1 MLRPSRLKWFSARM
15 LAALPMFVSVSTA
28 VLAVWYWQKPLMCM
42 PLVLGVIAGAL
53 VDLDNRLTGR
63 IKNVL
68 LTIAA
73 FSVSSLAVQLTFGRP
88 LLFLAAMT
96 ALTFIFTLSGAVSLR
111 YRTIS
116 FGTLVVALYTILTL
130 NHSMA
135 WYANTLLILC
145 GTLLYSGNTLLLHLI
160 LPHRPVQD
168 SMAAA
173 YGELAAYLDIKA
185 QFFDPDDTEQLEQ
198 RQIELAMQNGKVI
211 ATFNQVRNALFYRMR
226 GQHRH
231 PRTTRML
238 HDYLA
243 AQDIHERAASS
254 YIGEYRRFVANLSH
268 SDLIFRIQRLIE
280 WQAQACRDTAQ
291 SLRQGL
297 EPPDNAKLGKLM
309 DGIRR
314 SLQHHQADP
323 AAANPDLPRL
333 LDNLG
338 GINYQLTH
346 LARIQSPA
354 PDGGNSEQTRILREE
369 AGGWRHIAGI
379 LRSHCHFD
387 SAVFRHAVRLSIVVS
402 VCIALVES
410 LKLPMGYWILLTA
423 VFVCQPN
430 YSATKSRLAQ
440 RMAGTLAGVAAGS
453 LLPYFT
459 PSLPTQL
466 AVVALSSTLFFFFR
480 TNKYSYST
488 FFITIQAITNL
499 YIAGLHGADA
509 LPWRLLD
516 TLIGCG
522 IAWWA
527 VSMLWP
533 DWHYLSLPRT
543 AGQALASHAG
553 YLKTIACQL
562 QKGSHSDDT
571 AYRSARRRAH
581 ESAAQLSSTLSDM
594 SGQPQKYAAHLPGG
608 FTLLKTVYALS
619 AYISALGAY
628 RHRLSTE
635 QADPAFLQ
643 AFRTAAE
650 HTADLLTRLP
660 ELPSQDFQVA
670 YAALQ
675 QQLER
680 LRPNECSPLPTRT
693 PCGNNSGSS
702 PNSCP
707 PPTKPC
713 TPKPPRRCRTKQTTP
728 RRQPLTRPAQYS
740 G

>member
-1 MLRPSRLKWFSARM
+1 MLRLSRLKWLSARM
-15 LAALPMFVSVSTA
+15 LATLPMFVSVSLA
-28 VLAVWYWQKPLMCM
+28 VLAVWHWQRPLMCM
-42 PLVLGVIAGAL
+42 PLVLGILAGAL

-68 LTIAA
+68 STIAA
-73 FSVSSLAVQLTFGRP
+73 FSVSSLAVQFTFGRP
-88 LLFLAAMT
+88 LLFLLTMT
-96 ALTFIFTLSGAVSLR
+96 LLTFVFTISGAIGLR

-130 NHSMA
+130 NHSMD

-173 YGELAAYLDIKA
+173 YSELAAYLDIKA
-185 QFFDPDDTEQLEQ
+185 QFFDPDDTENLEQ
-198 RQIELAMQNGKVI
+198 RQIDLALQNGKVV
-211 ATFNQVRNALFYRMR
+211 AAFNQVRNALFYRMR

-243 AQDIHERAASS
+243 AQDIHERAGSS
-254 YIGEYRRFVANLSH
+254 YIGEYRSFVAELSH

-280 WQAQACRDTAQ
+280 WQAQACRDVAQ
-291 SLRQGL
+291 SLRRGG
-297 EPPDNAKLGKLM
+297 EPPCNAKLGTLM

-323 AAANPDLPRL
+323 ALANPSLPRL
-333 LDNLG
+333 LDNLS

-346 LARIQSPA
+346 LARIQNPEA
-354 PDGGNSEQTRILREE
+354 GQTDSEQTRIMREDR
-369 AGGWRHIAGI
+369 GDWRHIASL
-379 LRSHCHFD
+379 LRCHLNFD
-387 SAVFRHAVRLSIVVS
+387 SPVFRHAVRLAIVVF

-410 LKLPMGYWILLTA
+410 LRLPMGYWILLTA

-430 YSATKSRLAQ
+430 YSATKSRLVQ
-440 RMAGTLAGVAAGS
+440 RMAGTLAGVAVGS

-466 AVVALSSTLFFFFR
+466 AVVAASSTLFFFFR

-533 DWHYLSLPRT
+533 DWRYLSLQRT

-553 YLKTIACQL
+553 YLKNIARQL
-562 QKGSHSDDT
+562 QSGGHCDDA
-571 AYRSARRRAH
+571 AYRTERRRAH

-594 SGQPQKYAAHLPGG
+594 SGEPQKYAAHLPGG
-608 FTLLKTVYALS
+608 FALLKTVYALN

-628 RHRLSTE
+628 RGRLSAE
-635 QADPAFLQ
+635 QAGSSFLNG
-643 AFRTAAE
+643 FTAAAE
-650 HTADLLTRLP
+650 QSANLLARLS
-660 ELPSQDFQVA
+660 ELSVDDFQVA
-670 YAALQ
+670 YRALQ
-675 QQLER
+675 QQLEK
-680 LRPNECSPLPTRT
+680 LRPDECSPNPHQHTLWQQLCLIAKLLPPAHQALHSEST
-693 PCGNNSGSS
+693 PAL
-702 PNSCP
+702 P
-707 PPTKPC
+707 PPDG
-713 TPKPPRRCRTKQTTP
+713 TT
-728 RRQPLTRPAQYS
+728 ANAH
-740 G
+740 